1 MQKLYYASGF
11 VILDDSVCDAVLDYA
26 HQLAQVQLSDLV
38 TIPALSD
45 EGARGMTTLLIGP
58 ASALFAAP
66 ALDRGV
72 DLKDDEAVASMRQK
86 IARLDPPSPVSE
98 KANEDQSRSFD
109 Y

>member
-11 VILDDSVCDAVLDYA
+11 VILSDSVCAAILDYA
-26 HQLAQVQLSDLV
+26 HQLAQVKQSDLV

-45 EGARGMTTLLIGP
+45 EGTRGMTTLLIGP

-72 DLKDDEAVASMRQK
+72 DLEDDEAVASMRQK
-86 IARLDPPSPVSE
+86 IASLAPPSPISE
-98 KANEDQSRSFD
+98 KPRKEDHRSLE